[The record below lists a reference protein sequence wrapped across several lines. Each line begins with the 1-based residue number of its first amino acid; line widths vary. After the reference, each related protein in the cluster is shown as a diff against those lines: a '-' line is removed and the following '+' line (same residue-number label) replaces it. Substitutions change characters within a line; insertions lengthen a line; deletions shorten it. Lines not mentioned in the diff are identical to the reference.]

1 MGRSWKSAFVV
12 EVREHKETTILPD
25 LYISNPFWADFNG
38 MKLRVLIFPA
48 NITFAPQFE
57 TSMKTD
63 KNTVIG
69 FVLLGILFFLY
80 FWYSNKQQT
89 ALVEMKK
96 RQEDSIARVNAAK
109 LPVVDSATL
118 QLDSLK
124 RDSLSKVVMAGD
136 FTAAAIGTESLLTL
150 ENSVMKITFTN
161 KGGQVKGIELKKYS
175 KADSTPVVLSDK
187 NKLGYTINTGANQ
200 SANTN
205 ELFFTAAEPV
215 KKADGSQVV
224 NFTLSSANG
233 QQISHQ
239 YIIYP
244 DAYMIDWNVS
254 LTGADKLLSQGALN
268 MKWNL
273 ETTQLE
279 RSAEYERQM
288 SNICFSEDN
297 EFDYIS
303 VNTEKQFEK
312 PVQWVSVVQQFFNH
326 TLIAKN
332 NFNTGDV
339 KWQRK
344 TDTTNSL
351 ATTETNLQMKLPV
364 AAAVTVPFQLYYG
377 PSDYA
382 ILKKQAPEMDRIVNL
397 GRDMYSFVR
406 PINKY
411 IIMPVFDFF
420 AGFVTNYGWVVLLL
434 TLFIRLVTSP
444 LTYSSYL
451 SGAKMK
457 ALRPELDTMREKF
470 GDDKQGFAMEQMK
483 LFREAGVNPLG
494 GCIPALLQIPIFFAL
509 YSFFNANIELRG
521 QSFLWSDD
529 LSSYDVIATL
539 PFSIPL
545 GFGDHISLFTIT
557 AVITSFLISIYNM
570 SMTPTQDNPML
581 KYMPYIFPFI
591 LLFIF
596 NRLPSALTWYYTV
609 SNLVTLGLQFVIQNY
624 IINHDLILAKI
635 EEKRKAPKKKS
646 KWQERYEQMMES
658 QKKLQDLKEKNQKRN
673 K

>member
-1 MGRSWKSAFVV
+1 
-12 EVREHKETTILPD
+12 
-25 LYISNPFWADFNG
+25 
-38 MKLRVLIFPA
+38 
-48 NITFAPQFE
+48 
-57 TSMKTD
+57 MKTD

-80 FWYSNKQQT
+80 FWYSNKQQS
-89 ALVEMKK
+89 AILEMKK
-96 RQEDSIARVNAAK
+96 KQEDSLAVVNAAK
-109 LPVVDSATL
+109 RPVIDSATM

-124 RDSLSKVVMAGD
+124 RDSASRAALAGD
-136 FTAAAIGTESLLTL
+136 FTSAAIGTESLVSV
-150 ENSVMKITFTN
+150 ENKLMKITFSN
-161 KGGQVKGIELKKYS
+161 KGGQVKSVELRNYKKP
-175 KADSTPVVLSDK
+175 DSSAVILSDK
-187 NKLGYTINTGANQ
+187 ANLGYTINTGANQ
-200 SANTN
+200 SASTTD
-205 ELFFTAAEPV
+205 LFFTATEPV

-224 NFTLSSANG
+224 TFTLSASNG
-233 QQISHQ
+233 QQVIHQ
-239 YIIYP
+239 YTILP

-254 LTGADKLLSQGALN
+254 LTGADKLLSQGLLN
-268 MKWNL
+268 MKWNI
-273 ETTQLE
+273 ETSQLE

-288 SNICFSEDN
+288 SNICFSEGN

-303 VNTEKQFEK
+303 ANNEKKFES
-312 PVQWVSVVQQFFNH
+312 PVQWVSVVQQFFNS

-332 NFNTGDV
+332 SFTTGQV
-339 KWQRK
+339 NWQRK
-344 TDTTNSL
+344 TDSTSSL
-351 ATTETNLQMKLPV
+351 ATTESNLQMKLPV
-364 AAAVTVPFQLYYG
+364 AASVTAPFQLYYG
-377 PSDYA
+377 PSDYE

-457 ALRPELDTMREKF
+457 ALRPELDTMRAKF

-509 YSFFNANIELRG
+509 YSFFNANISLRG

-557 AVITSFLISIYNM
+557 AVVTSFLISIYNM

-581 KYMPYIFPFI
+581 KYMPYIFPFM

>member
-1 MGRSWKSAFVV
+1 
-12 EVREHKETTILPD
+12 
-25 LYISNPFWADFNG
+25 
-38 MKLRVLIFPA
+38 
-48 NITFAPQFE
+48 
-57 TSMKTD
+57 MKTD

-69 FVLLGILFFLY
+69 FVLLGVLFFLY
-80 FWYSNKQQT
+80 FWYSNKQQS
-89 ALVEMKK
+89 AILEIKK
-96 RQEDSIARVNAAK
+96 KQEDSLALVNAAK
-109 LPVVDSATL
+109 RPVVDSATM

-124 RDSLSKVVMAGD
+124 RDSASRAALAGD
-136 FTAAAIGTESLLTL
+136 FTTAAIGAESLVSV
-150 ENSVMKITFTN
+150 ENKLMKVTFTN
-161 KGGQVKGIELKKYS
+161 KGGQVKSVELKNYTKP
-175 KADSTPVVLSDK
+175 DSSAVLLSDK
-187 NKLGYTINTGANQ
+187 ANLGYTINTGANQ
-200 SANTN
+200 SANTTD
-205 ELFFTAAEPV
+205 LFFTAAEPV

-224 NFTLSSANG
+224 IFTLSASNG
-233 QQISHQ
+233 QQVVHQ
-239 YIIYP
+239 YTILP
-244 DAYMIDWNVS
+244 EAYMIDWNVS
-254 LTGADKLLSQGALN
+254 LTGADKLLSQGLLN
-268 MKWNL
+268 MKWNI
-273 ETTQLE
+273 ETSQLE

-288 SNICFSEDN
+288 SNICFSENN

-303 VNTEKQFEK
+303 ANNEKKFEES
-312 PVQWVSVVQQFFNH
+312 VQWVSVVQQFFNS
-326 TLIAKN
+326 TVIAKN
-332 NFNTGDV
+332 GFATGQV
-339 KWQRK
+339 NWQRK
-344 TDTTNSL
+344 TDSTNSL

-364 AAAVTVPFQLYYG
+364 AASVTAPFQLYYG
-377 PSDYA
+377 PSDYE

-420 AGFVTNYGWVVLLL
+420 AGFVTNFGWVVLLL

-457 ALRPELDTMREKF
+457 ALRPELDILKGKF

-509 YSFFNANIELRG
+509 YSFFNANISLRG

-557 AVITSFLISIYNM
+557 AVVTSFLISIYNM

-581 KYMPYIFPFI
+581 KYMPYIFPFM

-624 IINHDLILAKI
+624 IINHDQILAKI
-635 EEKRKAPKKKS
+635 DEKRKAPKKKS

-658 QKKLQDLKEKNQKRN
+658 QKKLQDLKDKNQKRN

>member
-1 MGRSWKSAFVV
+1 
-12 EVREHKETTILPD
+12 
-25 LYISNPFWADFNG
+25 
-38 MKLRVLIFPA
+38 
-48 NITFAPQFE
+48 
-57 TSMKTD
+57 MKTD

-80 FWYSNKQQT
+80 FWYSNKQQS
-89 ALVEMKK
+89 AILEIKK
-96 RQEDSIARVNAAK
+96 KQEDSLARANAAK
-109 LPVVDSATL
+109 RPIVDSATM

-124 RDSLSKVVMAGD
+124 RDSANRAALAGD
-136 FTAAAIGTESLLTL
+136 FTTAAIGTESLITV
-150 ENSVMKITFTN
+150 ENNLMKVVFTN
-161 KGGQVKGIELKKYS
+161 KGGQVKSVQLKKYQ
-175 KADSTPVVLSDK
+175 KPDSSAVVLTDK
-187 NKLGYTINTGANQ
+187 ANLGYTINTGANQ
-200 SANTN
+200 SASTTD
-205 ELFFTAAEPV
+205 LFFTGVEPV
-215 KKADGSQVV
+215 KKADGSQVIT
-224 NFTLSSANG
+224 FTLSASNG
-233 QQISHQ
+233 QQVVHQ
-239 YIIYP
+239 YTVLP

-254 LTGADKLLSQGALN
+254 LTGADKLLSQGLLN
-268 MKWNL
+268 MKWNI
-273 ETTQLE
+273 ETSQLE

-288 SNICFSEDN
+288 SNICFSEGN

-303 VNTEKQFEK
+303 ANNEKKFEES
-312 PVQWVSVVQQFFNH
+312 VQWVSVVQQFFNS

-332 NFNTGDV
+332 GFTNGQVN
-339 KWQRK
+339 WQRK
-344 TDTTNSL
+344 TDSTHAL
-351 ATTETNLQMKLPV
+351 ATAETNLQMKLPV
-364 AAAVTVPFQLYYG
+364 AASVNAPFQLYFG
-377 PSDYA
+377 PSDYD

-420 AGFVTNYGWVVLLL
+420 AGFVTNFGWVVLLL

-457 ALRPELDTMREKF
+457 ALRPELDTMRAKF

-509 YSFFNANIELRG
+509 YSFFNANISLRG

-557 AVITSFLISIYNM
+557 AVVTSFLISIYNM

-581 KYMPYIFPFI
+581 KYMPYIFPFM

-624 IINHDLILAKI
+624 IINHDQILAKI
-635 EEKRKAPKKKS
+635 DEKRKAPKKKS

-658 QKKLQDLKEKNQKRN
+658 QKKLQDMKDKNQKRN

>member
-1 MGRSWKSAFVV
+1 
-12 EVREHKETTILPD
+12 
-25 LYISNPFWADFNG
+25 
-38 MKLRVLIFPA
+38 
-48 NITFAPQFE
+48 
-57 TSMKTD
+57 MKTD

-69 FVLLGILFFLY
+69 FVLLGVLFFLY
-80 FWYSNKQQT
+80 FWYSNKQQS
-89 ALVEMKK
+89 AILEIKK
-96 RQEDSIARVNAAK
+96 KQEDSLARMNAAK
-109 LPVVDSATL
+109 RPVVDSATM

-124 RDSLSKVVMAGD
+124 RDSASRAALAGD
-136 FTAAAIGTESLLTL
+136 FTTAAIGTESLVSV
-150 ENSVMKITFTN
+150 ENKLMKITFTN
-161 KGGQVKGIELKKYS
+161 KGGQVKSVELKNYK
-175 KADSTPVVLSDK
+175 KPDSSAVILSDK
-187 NKLGYTINTGANQ
+187 ANLGYTINTGANQ
-200 SANTN
+200 SANTTD
-205 ELFFTAAEPV
+205 LFFTAAEPV

-224 NFTLSSANG
+224 TFTLSASNG
-233 QQISHQ
+233 QQVVHQ
-239 YIIYP
+239 YTILP
-244 DAYMIDWNVS
+244 EAYMIDWNVS
-254 LTGADKLLSQGALN
+254 LTGADKLLSQGLLN
-268 MKWNL
+268 MKWNI
-273 ETTQLE
+273 ETSQLE

-288 SNICFSEDN
+288 SNICFSENN

-303 VNTEKQFEK
+303 ANNEKKFEES
-312 PVQWVSVVQQFFNH
+312 VQWVSVVQQFFNS
-326 TLIAKN
+326 TVIAKN
-332 NFNTGDV
+332 GFAGGQVN
-339 KWQRK
+339 WQRK
-344 TDTTNSL
+344 TDSTNSL

-364 AAAVTVPFQLYYG
+364 AASVTAPFQLYYG
-377 PSDYA
+377 PSDYE

-420 AGFVTNYGWVVLLL
+420 AGFVTNFGWVVLLL

-457 ALRPELDTMREKF
+457 ALRPELDILKGKF

-509 YSFFNANIELRG
+509 YSFFNANISLRG

-557 AVITSFLISIYNM
+557 AVVTSFLISIYNM

-581 KYMPYIFPFI
+581 KYMPYIFPFM

-624 IINHDLILAKI
+624 IINHDQILAKI
-635 EEKRKAPKKKS
+635 DEKRKAPKKKS